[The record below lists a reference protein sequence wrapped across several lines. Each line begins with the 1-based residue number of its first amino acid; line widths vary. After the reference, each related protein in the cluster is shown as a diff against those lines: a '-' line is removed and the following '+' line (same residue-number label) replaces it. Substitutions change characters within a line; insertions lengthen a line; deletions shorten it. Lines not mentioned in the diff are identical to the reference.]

1 MRVRRKT
8 LLIVWLMASASC
20 SRMTP
25 DLSRVVDVSGPVTDA
40 GGEYGSSQPNFA
52 SLRSPLQA
60 RVLDRRFN
68 TKEAMYLANEM
79 NIGGDPFLQA
89 AFRAGLPIGDDTD
102 FQHITAVESYWYSR
116 YNMSAAVAESRLGIH
131 LVYGPY
137 VSDKAIRE
145 GVAANNRYRGERV
158 TSNKTELIKR
168 IIPLYLARTGYPRR
182 FEDAS
187 PCMLQFASGDPHF
200 TRRIDKGTD
209 FESIDNKLVHEELRN
224 LYGPSFDPP
233 PSGLGETPND
243 LWTYRVNYRENFLTL
258 RWNHDK
264 MEKVIDLG
272 AEGQTLMKQVLW
284 AEYFFREHHHAGKYL
299 GNNPEEGFRGAML
312 TLGAVSKM
320 LILKA
325 AMLYDGKRLTG
336 INPTDYDP
344 AERLLYFP
352 HRIGVR
358 LRLVGD
364 MPPRPEEFKVKDPTS
379 QLFDQASLLWGL
391 SEFYHFADPT
401 VVDKWDRVFGENP
414 QFDGSIIE
422 QKYAVLAHG
431 LANVIIENLQYQ
443 HRLKDGG
450 WISSWHPERGA
461 GSTVST
467 VDLGMTLVA
476 LANYHRHVS
485 VDEDNQIRSAL
496 MLRELADF
504 LINRLQAPDGH
515 VSDGYDHG
523 SGTTS
528 LTEETPTLLS
538 QGFAIR
544 GLIEAYKELGDERYF
559 DAANA
564 AYEFMNRH
572 LWDPA
577 TGVYRSSVGAEL
589 TEYTP
594 MTVAATISAMREM
607 ILLTKKQEEIDRF
620 KRFWVQGVNSSGIQQ
635 AEYEET
641 GERDLTKVDGDGD
654 GIARMEFAGGR
665 YGIAPVYAAKVEIE
679 TPLIQGG
686 G

>member
-1 MRVRRKT
+1 MRMRQT
-8 LLIVWLMASASC
+8 ATAIILLMVCAGCQRS
-20 SRMTP
+20 TP
-25 DLSRVVDVSGPVTDA
+25 DSSVIAEG
-40 GGEYGSSQPNFA
+40 GGEYGSSQPDFA

-79 NIGGDPFLQA
+79 NIGGDSFLQA
-89 AFRAGLPIGDDTD
+89 AFRAGLPIGEDTD

-116 YNMSAAVAESRLGIH
+116 YNMSSAVAESRLGIH
-131 LVYGPY
+131 LVHGPY
-137 VSDKAIRE
+137 VSEKAIRE

-158 TSNKTELIKR
+158 TSNKTELIR
-168 IIPLYLARTGYPRR
+168 QIIPSYLARTGYPRR

-187 PCMLQFASGDPHF
+187 PCMLQFASGDPHY
-200 TRRIDKGTD
+200 TRKVDKGTD
-209 FESIDNKLVHEELRN
+209 FESIDNKVVNEELRA
-224 LYGPSFDPP
+224 LYGPDYQPP
-233 PSGLGETPND
+233 PSGLGETPNE
-243 LWTYRVNYRENFLTL
+243 LWNYRVNYRENFLTL

-264 MEKVIDLG
+264 MEKEIDLG

-284 AEYFFREHHHAGKYL
+284 AEYFFREHHHGGKYL
-299 GNNPEEGFRGAML
+299 GNNPEEGFRGSML

-325 AMLYDGKRLTG
+325 AMLYDGKRLVG
-336 INPTDYDP
+336 INPINYNP
-344 AERLLYFP
+344 EEGLLYFP

-364 MPPRPEEFKVKDPTS
+364 MPPRPEEFKVKDPSS

-401 VVDKWDRVFGENP
+401 VVDKWDHVFGDNP
-414 QFDGSIIE
+414 PYDGSIME
-422 QKYAVLAHG
+422 QKYAVLAQG
-431 LANVIIENLQYQ
+431 LANVVLENMQYQ
-443 HRLKDGG
+443 HRLSAGG
-450 WISSWHPERGA
+450 WISSWHPKSGA

-467 VDLGMTLVA
+467 VDLGMTMVA
-476 LANYHRHVS
+476 LANFYRHMH
-485 VDEDNQIRSAL
+485 VDDDNRTRSEI
-496 MLRELADF
+496 MLRETADF
-504 LINRLQAPDGH
+504 LIDRLQFSDGH
-515 VSDGYDHG
+515 VADGYNHS

-528 LTEETPTLLS
+528 EAVGTDTLLS
-538 QGFAIR
+538 QGIAIR

-559 DAANA
+559 DAARA
-564 AYEFMNRH
+564 IYEFMNVH
-572 LWDPA
+572 LWDSA
-577 TGVYRSSVGAEL
+577 TGVYRSYVGAEL

-594 MTVAATISAMREM
+594 MTVAAVIGAMREM
-607 ILLTKKQEEIDRF
+607 ILLTKEQEEIDRF

-641 GERDLTKVDGDGD
+641 GERDLTQVDGDGD
-654 GIARMEFAGGR
+654 GIPRMESADGR

-679 TPLIQGG
+679 TPLVQGG